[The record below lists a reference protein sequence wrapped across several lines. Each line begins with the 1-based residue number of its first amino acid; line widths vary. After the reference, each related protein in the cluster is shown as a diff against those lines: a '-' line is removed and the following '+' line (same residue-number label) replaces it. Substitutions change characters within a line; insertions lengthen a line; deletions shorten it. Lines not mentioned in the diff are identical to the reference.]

1 LALQAFAN
9 ARVQLAKHKFDAAT
23 KHKGINKQLL
33 KQAEIKKIF
42 RVDTACEFAP
52 KLHARK
58 SDQSR
63 KRFVASAG
71 MATELKIWAMR
82 PRREHRVLGGSLKC
96 YKIYSYPRN
105 KYAGYKPILFIK
117 LAKKAAF

>member
-23 KHKGINKQLL
+23 KHKG
-33 KQAEIKKIF
+33 
-42 RVDTACEFAP
+42 EFAP

-82 PRREHRVLGGSLKC
+82 PRREHRVPGGSLKC